1 MHPVRALERLGGV
14 ADAATLRRLTG
25 RRRLRKAV
33 RHGQVVRDARGR
45 YALPTADEAL
55 RAANRLTAVVS
66 HLSAAAYWGWEVK
79 TPPAKPY
86 VTVPR
91 NRNVPEAR
99 RGGVEVTWADLRA
112 DEVVD
117 GRVTSPART
126 VVDCIRFLPF
136 DEALAVA
143 DSALRHGAVTK
154 AQLVWLAS
162 LVRGKGG
169 VQARVV
175 AAAASPEAANP
186 FESVLRA
193 ISLAVRGLHLE
204 PQVWLEVDGRHVRPD
219 LLDRRL
225 GLIVE
230 AESFEWHGKRAALTR
245 DCSRY
250 NAFALAGYVILRF
263 SWWQVMRRPDY
274 VAECLRRFVEGDG
287 PSGRANRRRR
297 RPRAA

>member
-14 ADAATLRRLTG
+14 ADAATLRRLSS

-33 RHGQVVRDARGR
+33 RHGQVIRDARGR

-79 TPPAKPY
+79 TPPARPH

-91 NRNVPEAR
+91 NRNVPEDR
-99 RGGVEVTWADLRA
+99 RTGVDVNWADLRP
-112 DEVVD
+112 DELVD
-117 GRVTSPART
+117 GRVTSPSRT

-143 DSALRHGAVTK
+143 DSALRHGALTK
-154 AQLVWLAS
+154 ARLVWLAS
-162 LVRGKGG
+162 QVRGKGAG
-169 VQARVV
+169 QARKV
-175 AAAASPEAANP
+175 AAAASPKAANP

-193 ISLAVRGLHLE
+193 ISLTVRGLDLE
-204 PQVWLEVDGRHVRPD
+204 AQVWLTVDGRRVRPD

-230 AESFEWHGKRAALTR
+230 AESFEWHGNPAALTR

-250 NAFALAGYVILRF
+250 TAFVLAGYVVLRF
-263 SWWQVMRRPDY
+263 SWWQVMRRPEY
-274 VAECLRRFVEGDG
+274 VAECLRRFVAGDG
-287 PSGRANRRRR
+287 PAGRANTRRRR
-297 RPRAA
+297 LAAA

>member
-1 MHPVRALERLGGV
+1 MHPVRALEKLGGV
-14 ADAATLRRLTG
+14 ADAASLRRLTG

-45 YALPTADEAL
+45 YALPTADRAL
-55 RAANRLTAVVS
+55 RAANRLTGVVS
-66 HLSAAAYWGWEVK
+66 HRSAAAYWGWELK
-79 TPPAKPY
+79 SQPDLPE

-91 NRNVPEAR
+91 NRNVPAER
-99 RGGVEVTWADLRA
+99 REEVDVTWADLRPG
-112 DEVVD
+112 EVVD

-154 AQLVWLAS
+154 ARLVWLAS
-162 LVRGKGG
+162 LIRGKGG
-169 VQARVV
+169 VQARAV

-193 ISLAVRGLHLE
+193 ISLTVKGLHLE
-204 PQVWLEVDGRHVRPD
+204 PQVWLEVDGRRVRPD
-219 LLDRRL
+219 LIERRL

-263 SWWQVMRRPDY
+263 SWWQVMRRPEY

-287 PSGRANRRRR
+287 PSRRANRPSAARRS
-297 RPRAA
+297 A

>member
-14 ADAATLRRLTG
+14 ADAATLRRLSG
-25 RRRLRKAV
+25 RRRLRRAV
-33 RHGQVVRDARGR
+33 RHDQVVRDARGR

-79 TPPAKPY
+79 TPPPQPH

-91 NRNVPEAR
+91 NRNVPEER
-99 RGGVEVTWADLRA
+99 RDGVEVAWADLRP
-112 DEVVD
+112 DEIVG

-126 VVDCIRFLPF
+126 VVDCMRFLPF

-162 LVRGKGG
+162 LVRGKGA
-169 VQARVV
+169 VQARAV

-193 ISLAVRGLHLE
+193 ISLTVTGLHLE
-204 PQVWLEVDGRHVRPD
+204 PQVWLDVDGRRVRPD
-219 LLDRRL
+219 LIDRRL

-250 NAFALAGYVILRF
+250 NAFTLAGYVILRF

-274 VAECLRRFVEGDG
+274 VAECLRRFVAGDG
-287 PSGRANRRRR
+287 PAGRATRRGRR
-297 RPRAA
+297 ARAA

>member
-1 MHPVRALERLGGV
+1 MHPVRALERLGG
-14 ADAATLRRLTG
+14 ASDAATLRRLTG
-25 RRRLRKAV
+25 RRRLRRAV
-33 RHGQVVRDARGR
+33 RRGQVVRDARGR

-79 TPPAKPY
+79 TPPKRPH

-91 NRNVPEAR
+91 NRNVPEDR
-99 RGGVEVTWADLRA
+99 RQGVEVAWADLRD

-143 DSALRHGAVTK
+143 DSALRHRAVTK

-162 LVRGKGG
+162 LVRGKGAI
-169 VQARVV
+169 QARAV

-193 ISLAVRGLHLE
+193 ISLTVAGLHLE
-204 PQVWLEVDGRHVRPD
+204 PQVWLEVDGRRVRPD

-230 AESFEWHGKRAALTR
+230 AESFEWHGKRAALTS

-250 NAFALAGYVILRF
+250 NAFVLAGYVVLRF
-263 SWWQVMRRPDY
+263 SWWQVMRRPEY
-274 VAECLRRFVEGDG
+274 VAECLRRFVAGDG
-287 PSGRANRRRR
+287 PAGRANA
-297 RPRAA
+297 RPEARKSA